1 MARDKDGNY
10 VNEKGV
16 VIKATEDKNGK
27 THIDFYDGSPRD
39 PHSGVHVTVKPDSKD
54 YSAGSH
60 NSDKSEKDHHEGS
73 CYLTSAC
80 MRHLQEEFDDDCHE
94 LFILRWFRDT
104 FVTKSEINYYYEIA
118 PRIVEQIEQA
128 DNREEIYEYIY
139 TNIIMPCVKAIEFGD
154 FKSAYTRYKSS
165 ILCLEE
171 EFVCKANGHVK
182 TLLPNI

>member
-1 MARDKDGNY
+1 MGKKDDKEIRVKEYSSGNGA
-10 VNEKGV
+10 K
-16 VIKATEDKNGK
+16 
-27 THIDFYDGSPRD
+27 IDLYSPSAKKD
-39 PHSGVHVTVKPDSKD
+39 PHDSIHIKVD
-54 YSAGSH
+54 TEKKSFETITKIDGQKETGS
-60 NSDKSEKDHHEGS
+60 GS

-128 DNREEIYEYIY
+128 DNCEEIYEYIY
-139 TNIIMPCVKAIEFGD
+139 KNIIMPCVKAIEFGD
-154 FKSAYTRYKSS
+154 FKFAYNRYKSS

-171 EFVCKANGHVK
+171 EFVCKENENVK